1 MKKKHQESYEKA
13 RRKRGKKVTIIK
25 TNIIVVY
32 TEKAKNK
39 EKAIV
44 CQSLTCFKNQLRL
57 LRKNKFCKTLT

>member
-32 TEKAKNK
+32 TEKAKKQRKSYCLPIPYMLQESVKATKK
-39 EKAIV
+39 EQV
-44 CQSLTCFKNQLRL
+44 L
-57 LRKNKFCKTLT
+57 